1 LTSRASSLALHS
13 NVSGGAPAPGSLARG
28 VVGQEAKDGS
38 PDGDGAGG
46 RLPGDHGGKRNGR
59 LRGRAP
65 WSGPEAAAALD
76 PKGVPMSRPSG
87 WVEVW
92 EEGGVWHWMYR
103 DPEED
108 VALLGNRTYPVQE
121 RAVAAA
127 QTAYPGIPVQKPD
140 TADDHLAARTL
151 AATALGALGAGA
163 TLAIRR
169 RRDRRGGPV

>member
-1 LTSRASSLALHS
+1 M
-13 NVSGGAPAPGSLARG
+13 GANETADS
-28 VVGQEAKDGS
+28 
-38 PDGDGAGG
+38 
-46 RLPGDHGGKRNGR
+46 
-59 LRGRAP
+59 RGRASG
-65 WSGPEAAAALD
+65 SGPGAAAALD

-108 VALLGNRTYPVQE
+108 VVLLGNRTYPVQE

-127 QTAYPGIPVQKPD
+127 QTAYPGVPVQEPA

-151 AATALGALGAGA
+151 AATALGALGAG
-163 TLAIRR
+163 
-169 RRDRRGGPV
+169 PP